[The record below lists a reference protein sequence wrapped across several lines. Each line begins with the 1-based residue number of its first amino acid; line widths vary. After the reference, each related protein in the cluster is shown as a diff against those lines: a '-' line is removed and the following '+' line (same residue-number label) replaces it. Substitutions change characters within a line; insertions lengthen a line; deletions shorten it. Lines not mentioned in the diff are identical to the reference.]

1 MINAVGCECGSAV
14 GVGDIA
20 MTMRPSGGA
29 CFFSGVMTKLV
40 FFCMFASMS
49 ATSASAQP
57 VEDAFKAEINANTV
71 TILGGG
77 IGGTYLRFADDIAT
91 AIGDGDNLRIL
102 PMRGDGKN
110 VRDLFY
116 LRGVDMAMIRADEI
130 ETLRGQ
136 PHFPNLDQRLKYITV
151 LCLEELHV
159 WASKP
164 EIRSVS
170 DLQGKVVAVSGGALE
185 AVEILLG
192 KLGITPAKLVESRP
206 LDAIANIENGQY
218 DALIRFAG
226 KPVTDLD
233 KMSEINSQMR
243 LVPVPYAESLS
254 DTVYV
259 PTTLSHDDY
268 PMFIPEGQKV
278 ETIAVNALLAVYN
291 WPVGSE
297 RYLRLARF
305 TEAFFSN
312 FSAIIDRKGR
322 DAKWDEVNLA
332 STLNGWQ
339 RFKPAEDWIKR
350 QAQTTQAAQ
359 VTQAVPVRQLA
370 STFKKILKTKSR
382 TGPPVA
388 KRR

>member
-1 MINAVGCECGSAV
+1 
-14 GVGDIA
+14 
-20 MTMRPSGGA
+20 
-29 CFFSGVMTKLV
+29 
-40 FFCMFASMS
+40 
-49 ATSASAQP
+49 
-57 VEDAFKAEINANTV
+57 
-71 TILGGG
+71 
-77 IGGTYLRFADDIAT
+77 
-91 AIGDGDNLRIL
+91 
-102 PMRGDGKN
+102 
-110 VRDLFY
+110 
-116 LRGVDMAMIRADEI
+116 
-130 ETLRGQ
+130 
-136 PHFPNLDQRLKYITV
+136 
-151 LCLEELHV
+151 
-159 WASKP
+159 
-164 EIRSVS
+164 
-170 DLQGKVVAVSGGALE
+170 VSGGALE

-233 KMSEINSQMR
+233 TMSEINSQMR

-350 QAQTTQAAQ
+350 QAQTGDVTGATQAA
-359 VTQAVPVRQLA
+359 PVRRVA

-382 TGPPVA
+382 TAPLAA